1 MKMLRAVLLA
11 CLLAISLASNTF
23 LDGEWESFKTAYNK
37 LYEPQIEG
45 FRRAIWESNIKYI
58 ERHNL
63 EADRG
68 LHTYRLGMNEYGD
81 MTNTEFVSVMNGFK
95 QNLTKSVCSQYS
107 PPMNVDLSSLPD
119 TVDWR
124 NEGYVT
130 EVKNQGQCGS
140 CWSFSATGSLE
151 GQNFKKTGKLVSLSE
166 KNLMDCSKPEGNKG
180 CEGGLMDQAF
190 AYVIKNDG
198 IDTEKSYPYKPK
210 NGDCEFKRED
220 IGATETSCKDIKLG
234 SEDDL
239 QAAVAT
245 VGPISKGID
254 ASHPSF
260 QLYRSGVYSERR
272 CSSKNLDHGVLPV
285 GYSKDF
291 LREYWL
297 VKNSWGTSL
306 GQEGYI
312 MMARNKDNQCGIA
325 TQASFPTM

>member
-1 MKMLRAVLLA
+1 MLRAAVLG
-11 CLLAISLASNTF
+11 CLLATSLAFNSF
-23 LDGEWESFKTAYNK
+23 LDNEWESYKSAYGK
-37 LYEPQIEG
+37 QYEHGVEG
-45 FRRAIWESNIKYI
+45 LRRQIWESNIKYI
-58 ERHNL
+58 EQHNL

-81 MTNTEFVSVMNGFK
+81 LTNEEFVSVMNGFK
-95 QNLTKSVCSQYS
+95 QNATKKVCGKFN

-124 NEGYVT
+124 KEGYVT
-130 EVKNQGQCGS
+130 EIKNQGQCGS

-190 AYVIKNDG
+190 AYVIKNEG
-198 IDTEKSYPYKPK
+198 IDTEESYPYKPK
-210 NGDCEFKRED
+210 NGPCEFKSED
-220 IGATETSCKDIKLG
+220 IGATEKSCMDIETG

-245 VGPISKGID
+245 VGPISVGID
-254 ASHPSF
+254 ASHASF
-260 QLYRSGVYSERR
+260 QLYRSGVYNERR
-272 CSSKNLDHGVLPV
+272 CSTKKLDHGVLAV
-285 GYSKDF
+285 GYGKD
-291 LREYWL
+291 LMKDYWL
-297 VKNSWGTSL
+297 VKNSWGKSW

-312 MMARNKDNQCGIA
+312 MMSRNKDNQCGIA